1 MESTLSRKKRVD
13 NAMINKPRKPEE
25 YPDRDLDCQMAM
37 EEHFQVLIDAAESS
51 GWTREEAI
59 DAVAELARNQT
70 SADHENDVTNLAI
83 LNALMRI
90 GKLH

>member
-1 MESTLSRKKRVD
+1 
-13 NAMINKPRKPEE
+13 MIDKPRKDEP

-37 EEHFQVLIDAAESS
+37 EDHFKELIEAAERS

-70 SADHENDVTNLAI
+70 SGDHENDVTNLAI

>member
-1 MESTLSRKKRVD
+1 
-13 NAMINKPRKPEE
+13 MIAKPRKDET
-25 YPDRDLDCQMAM
+25 YADRDLDCQMAM
-37 EEHFQVLIDAAESS
+37 EDHFKDLIEAAERS

-59 DAVAELARNQT
+59 SAVAELARNQT

>member
-1 MESTLSRKKRVD
+1 MDK
-13 NAMINKPRKPEE
+13 AMIDKPRKDEP

-37 EEHFQVLIDAAESS
+37 DEHFQELIEAAGQS
-51 GWTREEAI
+51 GWSREEAI
-59 DAVAELARNQT
+59 SAVAELARNQI
-70 SADHENDVTNLAI
+70 SADYENDVTNLAV

>member
-1 MESTLSRKKRVD
+1 MESTLFFKKRVD
-13 NAMINKPRKPEE
+13 NAMIDKPRKPDN
-25 YPDRDLDCQMAM
+25 YPDRDIDCQRAL
-37 EEHFQVLIDAAESS
+37 EEHFQELIEAAERS

-59 DAVAELARNQT
+59 SAVSELARNQT
-70 SADHENDVTNLAI
+70 SADNENDVTNLAI